1 MRPIS
6 IYYLFLPLILFRDGA
21 SPWALKTEKD
31 GVTVYSRRSA
41 LSKFNDLKVEMDL
54 PGTVDQLSC
63 ILLDVEKYP
72 QWAYCTKSADLIKQ
86 IGKDELVYYSEISA
100 PWPLANRDL
109 YADIK
114 VTRDSSMHSICLVS
128 NGLKDF
134 LPEKKGL
141 VRVPRSRAVWT
152 ISTKSDKTIH
162 LQYVLEIDPGGA
174 LPAWIVNMFASKGPL
189 ETFSNLRK
197 KMELLNR

>member
-6 IYYLFLPLILFRDGA
+6 ICHLFLPLILFSDGA
-21 SPWALKTEKD
+21 NSWTLKTQKD
-31 GVTVYSRRSA
+31 GVTVYSRHSA

-72 QWAYCTKSADLIKQ
+72 QWAYCTKSAGVIKQ

-128 NGLKDF
+128 TGLKDF

-141 VRVPRSRAVWT
+141 VRVPRSRAVWI
-152 ISTKSDKTIH
+152 ISTRSDKIIH

-174 LPAWIVNMFASKGPL
+174 LPAWIVNMFASKGPM

-197 KMELLNR
+197 KMELLHR

>member
-1 MRPIS
+1 MRSLLICH
-6 IYYLFLPLILFRDGA
+6 LFIPLIFFSDRA
-21 SPWALKTEKD
+21 NSWTLKTQKD
-31 GVTVYSRRSA
+31 GVTVYSRRSD

-54 PGTVDQLSC
+54 PGTVDQLTS

-72 QWAYCTKSADLIKQ
+72 QWAYCTKSADVIKQ

-109 YADIK
+109 CADIK

-128 NGLKDF
+128 TGLKDF

-141 VRVPRSRAVWT
+141 VRVSRSTAAWM
-152 ISTKSDKTIH
+152 ISTRSDKMIH
-162 LQYVLEIDPGGA
+162 LEYELEIDPGGA
-174 LPAWIVNMFASKGPL
+174 LPAWIVNMFARKGPI